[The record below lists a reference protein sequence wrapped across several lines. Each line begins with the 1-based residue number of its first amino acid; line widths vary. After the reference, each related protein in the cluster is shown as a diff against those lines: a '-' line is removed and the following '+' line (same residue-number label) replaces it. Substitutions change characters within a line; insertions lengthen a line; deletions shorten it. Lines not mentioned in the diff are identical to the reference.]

1 MRPMWRNFF
10 ENSAT
15 VQADHRALALTTT
28 AAALGMFLYARRGA
42 GGGALWTTLP
52 PAARV
57 ATSTTAGLVT
67 AQASS
72 HHSKKYVTTDRC
84 ANSRPRE
91 KTPFIKI
98 ACLRLFSTGNP
109 RDHNAPT
116 LRPPAHG
123 SGAPSRRPHS
133 PRVIYLDRAYDEII
147 GSLTGT
153 TPCHAVFELRNEY
166 PPEVRQQ

>member
-1 MRPMWRNFF
+1 MWRNFF

-42 GGGALWTTLP
+42 GGGALWTALP

-72 HHSKKYVTTDRC
+72 RHSKKYVTTDVRI
-84 ANSRPRE
+84 PVPE
-91 KTPFIKI
+91 KTLPYFTIV
-98 ACLRLFSTGNP
+98 CLRLLCIVRFQQATLGVTTLL
-109 RDHNAPT
+109 HCAPMHMAA
-116 LRPPAHG
+116 AHQA
-123 SGAPSRRPHS
+123 GALTVLASSIWTAHTMRSFVHS
-133 PRVIYLDRAYDEII
+133 PV
-147 GSLTGT
+147 
-153 TPCHAVFELRNEY
+153 TPPVMPSSYFETSTLKK
-166 PPEVRQQ
+166 